1 MTRDLVPCTCPLN
14 SSPSTQSLLPC
25 ISRGNASGGS
35 LPVAII
41 ISLKLSEANDTWERM
56 VKCCEVQMCPLFNLY
71 ESKVLKYEKFNN
83 QSRNIK
89 VLREKILKFKCDWIT
104 SQVIV
109 FWDLGEA
116 GACIQESED
125 KSPRV
130 IVSTYA
136 ERDVTLLSD
145 DVT

>member
-1 MTRDLVPCTCPLN
+1 
-14 SSPSTQSLLPC
+14 
-25 ISRGNASGGS
+25 
-35 LPVAII
+35 
-41 ISLKLSEANDTWERM
+41 
-56 VKCCEVQMCPLFNLY
+56 MCPLFNLY

-109 FWDLGEA
+109 FWDLGET

-136 ERDVTLLSD
+136 ERDVTLSSD